1 LAVLQVLLDE
11 LEHGSMTP
19 FGGLG
24 IAIVALLLIGCRA
37 VLEHEHRS
45 WLVWPSVFLGVH
57 VSLLAVAIPVPDAE
71 LHHSPIRFFSL
82 TLLLLAGGRAGFLLI
97 MRAVVGRRRRV
108 PVPQIIQDI
117 GQVLVYFGVL
127 FAVLRAAGVELGSLL
142 TTSALV
148 TAVIGLSLQETLGNL
163 FAGLAIQAQRP
174 FEVGDWIQVG
184 EDATSVGRVVEIN
197 WRATRIH
204 TIDQVEITVPNGALA
219 RSSMRNYSRPTD
231 VVRRSVLISLGAT
244 FAPAEAH
251 KLFLAAV
258 ADVPGVL
265 KEPPPDALTIGFS
278 DRGVDYRIRYYL
290 TEFDRREPIDSL
302 VRDRIWYALSREGH
316 EIPGANRTVFLH
328 ETGRAAREEQ
338 REEGVARKE
347 VALRAVHFLAG
358 MPDGAIHM
366 LAEGAQ
372 RRVYT
377 VGETIIREGEPGNE
391 LFVLLAGEVEVLVG
405 RDSGG
410 KARVATLGPLHFFG
424 EMSLM
429 TGEPRRATIR
439 AMAPTTLLV
448 IGKRELS
455 PVLLEHPELAETIS
469 RVLAER
475 ELHLDSL
482 TERSDEERTSLVLV
496 RSGELL
502 TRIRTFFSL
511 GRS

>member
-1 LAVLQVLLDE
+1 VLQVLLDE
-11 LEHGSMTP
+11 LKHGSMTP

-24 IAIVALLLIGCRA
+24 IAIVALLLIGCRS
-37 VLEHEHRS
+37 VLEREHRS
-45 WLVWPSVFLGVH
+45 WLVWPSVFLAIH
-57 VSLLAVAIPVPDAE
+57 VTLLAVAIPIPDAE

-82 TLLLLAGGRAGFLLI
+82 TLLLLAGGRAGFLLV

-108 PVPQIIQDI
+108 PIPQIVQDI

-148 TAVIGLSLQETLGNL
+148 TAVIGLSLQDTLGNL

-184 EDATSVGRVVEIN
+184 DDATTVGRVVEVN
-197 WRATRIH
+197 WRATRLL
-204 TIDQVEITVPNGALA
+204 TIDEVEITVPNGALA
-219 RSSMRNYSRPTD
+219 RSSMRNFSRPSD
-231 VVRRSVLISLGAT
+231 VVRRSILITLAPSL
-244 FAPAEAH
+244 APSEAH
-251 KLFLAAV
+251 ALFLAAV
-258 ADVPGVL
+258 ADVPSVL
-265 KEPPPDALTIGFS
+265 KLPAPDALTIGFS
-278 DRGVDYRIRYYL
+278 DRGIEYRVRYYV

-302 VRDRIWYALSREGH
+302 VRDRIWYALSRAGH
-316 EIPGANRTVFLH
+316 DIPGATRTVYLH
-328 ETGRAAREEQ
+328 ETGKAAREEQ
-338 REEGVARKE
+338 REEGIARKE

-358 MPDGAIHM
+358 IPDEAVRM
-366 LAEGAQ
+366 LAEAAQ

-377 VGETIIREGEPGNE
+377 VGETIIREGQPGNE
-391 LFVLLAGEVEVLVG
+391 LFILLGGEVEVLVA

-410 KARVATLGPLHFFG
+410 DARVATLGPLHFFG

-439 AMAPTTLLV
+439 ASAPTTVLV
-448 IGKRELS
+448 VGKTELS
-455 PVLLEHPELAETIS
+455 PVLIEHPELAETIS

-475 ELHLDSL
+475 ELHLDSM